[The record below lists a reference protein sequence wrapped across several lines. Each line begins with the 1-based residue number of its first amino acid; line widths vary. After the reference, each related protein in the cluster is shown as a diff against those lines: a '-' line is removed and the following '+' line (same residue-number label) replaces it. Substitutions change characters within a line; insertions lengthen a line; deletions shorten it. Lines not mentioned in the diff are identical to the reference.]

1 MLYTRDGVR
10 DWIHADVIVRSLAAT
25 VRETRYI
32 YQSSLISA
40 IQYYQESAVY
50 TYAAFLQL
58 TRPHSNEIFVPCLC
72 TLQAHLVCGAHVS
85 SLGTVW
91 LLESMVKQMG

>member
-58 TRPHSNEIFVPCLC
+58 TRPHSNENFCAMSVYTPGALGVWCSRLIFRYR
-72 TLQAHLVCGAHVS
+72 LV
-85 SLGTVW
+85 T
-91 LLESMVKQMG
+91 